1 MLKENYFHPN
11 GQIPAYEWAFG
22 DVNPPVHALGAL
34 TVFRAERV
42 QGGKADSGFL
52 QRVLHKLLM
61 NYTWWINR
69 KDSEGHNVFEGGF
82 LGLDNISVFDRSQPL
97 PSGYSFKQADATG
110 WTAMFALNLTI
121 MALEIATEDPDY
133 EDIAIQTYAQF
144 LAIANT
150 IGGYTGSHVPLW
162 DAEAGFFKDLVVGPD
177 GRHHRIDV
185 YSWVGLIPL
194 FACEIV
200 DQRLLAKAP
209 RFRAMLTTH
218 EGGLFDGH
226 YICACPEAVRGY
238 IHAYR
243 LAEEQANVARHRI
256 RTQSRKNGRTPKEAT
271 LFWAGWVLV
280 FTPVAPAMLR
290 AETIS
295 ALYRVRWQVE
305 IAIRAVFVS
314 VYHTSYVRYAATACS
329 EFCRVNATENRY
341 KRWKSVRC
349 GQVTRE
355 RRQPVGRGLVAWEAA
370 VCLGGGTTSASAA
383 RG

>member
-1 MLKENYFHPN
+1 M
-11 GQIPAYEWAFG
+11 
-22 DVNPPVHALGAL
+22 
-34 TVFRAERV
+34 
-42 QGGKADSGFL
+42 
-52 QRVLHKLLM
+52 
-61 NYTWWINR
+61 
-69 KDSEGHNVFEGGF
+69 FEGGF

-110 WTAMFALNLTI
+110 WMAMFALNLTI

-209 RFRAMLTTH
+209 RFQAMLKAH

-226 YICACPEAVRGY
+226 YICACPASINEHGERLLSLVDCTMLPPLLTRLLSEEEFLSPYGVRSVSRLHAAHRDLGTLPGVGQALIEDAHPRRVHFGAVWRQCQLARANLDADEL
-238 IHAYR
+238 HAGAGA
-243 LAEEQANVARHRI
+243 AEV
-256 RTQSRKNGRTPKEAT
+256 SSLPGR
-271 LFWAGWVLV
+271 
-280 FTPVAPAMLR
+280 
-290 AETIS
+290 
-295 ALYRVRWQVE
+295 RV
-305 IAIRAVFVS
+305 
-314 VYHTSYVRYAATACS
+314 H
-329 EFCRVNATENRY
+329 
-341 KRWKSVRC
+341 
-349 GQVTRE
+349 
-355 RRQPVGRGLVAWEAA
+355 
-370 VCLGGGTTSASAA
+370 GGGALLGQPRADSQGDRHLDRGAPRGRLPPRQGYWPIPAFSAA
-383 RG
+383 SPFQAPPALAGSLAIL